1 MFDFM
6 SGWFDEIR
14 GLPLHPLVVHAVV
27 VLVPISAIGM
37 VVAMAVPR
45 WRSPLQWYALTGL
58 GIGAVGTYL
67 AKISGDSLSAAVGLP
82 TDHADLGNRM
92 VPMSIAMFV
101 IAAAWVALRR
111 LNRPRMRM
119 IAQRSLGVV
128 GGVLAVVL
136 VGLTYLVGNS
146 GAQASWSETL
156 EEARRPPAAA
166 ATVVPPIPFAD
177 VERRNTA
184 EDCWSVVDGV
194 VYDLTA
200 FIARH
205 PAGASDIEEMCG
217 TDASEE
223 FNGTHSGQAEP
234 EEWLAVFRVGELERG

>member
-45 WRSPLQWYALTGL
+45 WRSPLQWYAVTGL

-92 VPMSIAMFV
+92 VPLSIAMFV
-101 IAAAWVALRR
+101 IAAAWIALRR
-111 LNRPRMRM
+111 LDRPHMRM
-119 IAQRSLGVV
+119 LAQRSLGVV
-128 GGVLAVVL
+128 GGILAVVL

-146 GAQASWSETL
+146 GAQASWSGTL

-166 ATVVPPIPFAD
+166 ATATPPIPFTD

-184 EDCWSVVDGV
+184 QDCWSVVDGV